1 MPGLLLFNSAMIT
14 ELRVRDLATI
24 ADVTL
29 PLGEGLNVLT
39 GETGAGKSMLVD
51 ALALLLGARADAG
64 AVRPGAARLAVEG
77 VVELGRAG
85 SGRVGVM
92 LDELGLE
99 LEDGRLVVRRDVSS
113 DGRSRAWVNGS
124 PTTIGVLSQLG
135 RVLVDMHGQHE
146 TQTLLHPEHQRG
158 LLDAFAD
165 AEGDAGRVAAAWA
178 SLQAIAQEEDAL
190 RSKRVEVSRRADYLR
205 HVVQEID
212 AARIKPGED
221 ESLDSEARKLSQAGS
236 LSELAHKVAELV
248 GGDEQSAL
256 KALGRAD
263 RTLSALEKTDPDTAA
278 WREMLDAAFA
288 QLQELSRVAAEY
300 ADGLSDDPE
309 RLSEIERRRDLFY
322 RLKQKYGSA
331 LSDVLAT
338 RDNASAELELLDTAD
353 FDLKALADRR
363 IGGTA
368 ELDRL
373 ASLLSEKRRSG
384 AERLARAV
392 NRLLPKLGLPGGKV
406 AVALEALDAA
416 SSTGAESVRFDV
428 RLNEGMEYRPIAKSA
443 SGGELSRLM
452 LALKTV
458 LGRHDAVPTLVF
470 DEVDAGIGGEIGARV
485 GEALAEVAERHQVL
499 VITHLPQIAA
509 MADRHLVVAKKTRGG
524 LATSDVTMIHG
535 EDRVTELAR
544 MLGDADASTA
554 RRHAL
559 SLLGKK

>member
-1 MPGLLLFNSAMIT
+1 MIT

-29 PLGEGLNVLT
+29 PLGDGLNVLT

-64 AVRPGAARLAVEG
+64 AVRPGAARLVVEG
-77 VVELGRAG
+77 VVEVGRSG
-85 SGRVGVM
+85 SKSVVPM
-92 LDELGLE
+92 LEELGLE
-99 LEDGRLVVRRDVSS
+99 LEEGRLIIRREVSS

-124 PTTIGVLSQLG
+124 PTTITVLSQLG

-165 AEGDAGRVAAAWA
+165 AEDDSARVAAAWA
-178 SLQAIAQEEDAL
+178 ALQTIAREEEAL
-190 RSKRVEVSRRADYLR
+190 RAKRAEVGRRADYLR

-212 AARIKPGED
+212 AARIKPGEG

-263 RTLSALEKTDPDTAA
+263 RTLGALEKADPDTTA
-278 WREMLDAAFA
+278 WREMLDGAFA
-288 QLQELSRVAAEY
+288 QLQELARVAAEY
-300 ADGLSDDPE
+300 AGGLSDDPE
-309 RLSEIERRRDLFY
+309 RLAEIERRRDLFY
-322 RLKQKYGSA
+322 RLKQKYGAA
-331 LSDVLAT
+331 LSEVLAT
-338 RDNASAELELLDTAD
+338 RDGAASELELLDTAD

-363 IGGTA
+363 IGGSA
-368 ELDRL
+368 ELSRL
-373 ASLLSEKRRSG
+373 ASVLSEKRRS
-384 AERLARAV
+384 AADRLARSV
-392 NRLLPKLGLPGGKV
+392 NRLLPKLGLPDGRVQV
-406 AVALEALDAA
+406 AFDALDPV
-416 SSTGAESVRFDV
+416 SSAGAETVRFDV

-485 GEALAEVAERHQVL
+485 GDALGEVAERHQVL

-509 MADRHLVVAKKTRGG
+509 KADRHLVVAKRTRGG
-524 LATSDVTMIHG
+524 LATSDVTLIHG

-544 MLGDADASTA
+544 MLGDPDASTA

>member
-1 MPGLLLFNSAMIT
+1 MIV

-29 PLGEGLNVLT
+29 PLGAGLNVLT

-51 ALALLLGARADAG
+51 ALALLLGARGDAG
-64 AVRPGAARLAVEG
+64 AVRPGASRLAVEG
-77 VVELGRAG
+77 VVEVGRSG
-85 SGRVGVM
+85 SKGVEGR
-92 LDELGLE
+92 LSELGLE
-99 LEDGRLVVRRDVSS
+99 LEDDRLILRREVSS

-135 RVLVDMHGQHE
+135 RLLVDMHGQHE
-146 TQTLLHPEHQRG
+146 TQTLLHPEHQRS

-165 AEGDAGRVAAAWA
+165 AESDAVRVATAWDEVAELEAAEA
-178 SLQAIAQEEDAL
+178 ALQ
-190 RSKRVEVSRRADYLR
+190 SKKVEVGRRADYLR

-212 AARIKPGED
+212 AARLKPGED
-221 ESLDSEARKLSQAGS
+221 ESLDIEARKLSQAGS
-236 LSELAHKVAELV
+236 LRDLAGKIADLV

-263 RTLSALEKTDPDTAA
+263 RTLSALEKADPETAA
-278 WREMLDAAFA
+278 WREMMDGAFA
-288 QLQELSRVAAEY
+288 QLQELARIASEY
-300 ADGLSDDPE
+300 GDGLSDDPA
-309 RLSEIERRRDLFY
+309 RLAEIERRRDLIY
-322 RLKQKYGSA
+322 RLKQKYGVA
-331 LSDVLAT
+331 VSDVLVT
-338 RDNASAELELLDTAD
+338 RERSAAELEVLDTAD
-353 FDLKALADRR
+353 LDLKVLAQRR
-363 IGGTA
+363 TVA
-368 ELDRL
+368 QTELARV
-373 ASLLSEKRRSG
+373 AARLSEKRRSA

-392 NRLLPKLGLPGGKV
+392 NRLLPKLGLPGGKL
-406 AVALEALDAA
+406 AVALDPLEAV
-416 SSTGAESVRFDV
+416 SSAGAESVRFDV
-428 RLNEGMEYRPIAKSA
+428 RLNEGMEYRPLAKSA

-485 GEALAEVAERHQVL
+485 GEALGEVAERHQVL

-509 MADRHLVVAKKTRGG
+509 RADRHLVVAKKTRGG
-524 LATSDVTMIHG
+524 LATSDVAMIHG

-544 MLGDADASTA
+544 MLGDPDGATA

-559 SLLGKK
+559 ALLGETVRP

>member
-1 MPGLLLFNSAMIT
+1 MLT

-29 PLGEGLNVLT
+29 PLGPGLNVLT

-77 VVELGRAG
+77 VVEVGRSG
-85 SGRVGVM
+85 SRSVVP
-92 LDELGLE
+92 LLEELGLE
-99 LEDGRLVVRRDVSS
+99 LEEGRLVIRREVST

-124 PTTIGVLSQLG
+124 PTTISVLSRLG
-135 RVLVDMHGQHE
+135 RLLVDMHGQHD

-158 LLDAFAD
+158 LLDAFSD
-165 AEGDAGRVAAAWA
+165 AEGEAARVAEAWA
-178 SLQAIAQEEDAL
+178 SLQAITQEEEAL

-212 AARIKPGED
+212 AARIQPAED

-248 GGDEQSAL
+248 GGDEHSAL

-263 RTLSALEKTDPDTAA
+263 RTLSALEKADPDAAA
-278 WREMLDAAFA
+278 WREMLDGAFA
-288 QLQELSRVAAEY
+288 QLQELSRVASEY

-309 RLSEIERRRDLFY
+309 RLAEIERRRDLFY
-322 RLKQKYGSA
+322 RLKQKYGAA
-331 LSDVLAT
+331 LSEVLAT
-338 RDNASAELELLDTAD
+338 RDAASSELELLDTAD
-353 FDLKALADRR
+353 FDLRALADRR
-363 IGGTA
+363 NGGSA
-368 ELDRL
+368 ELARL
-373 ASLLSEKRRSG
+373 AAVLSAKRQSG
-384 AERLARAV
+384 AERLSRSV

-406 AVALEALDAA
+406 QVALQALDSIGSA
-416 SSTGAESVRFDV
+416 GAESVRFEV
-428 RLNEGMEYRPIAKSA
+428 RLNEGMEYRPLAKSA

-458 LGRHDAVPTLVF
+458 LGHHDAVPTLVF

-485 GEALAEVAERHQVL
+485 GEALGEVAERHQVL

-524 LATSDVTMIHG
+524 LATSDVAMIHG
-535 EDRVTELAR
+535 EDRITELAR
-544 MLGDADASTA
+544 MLGDPDASTA

-559 SLLGKK
+559 TLLSSRPSR

>member
-1 MPGLLLFNSAMIT
+1 MII

-29 PLGEGLNVLT
+29 PLGPGLNVLT

-64 AVRPGAARLAVEG
+64 QVRPGAARLVVEG
-77 VVELGRAG
+77 VVEGG
-85 SGRVGVM
+85 SKGVEEK

-99 LEDGRLVVRRDVSS
+99 MDENRVVVRREVSS

-124 PTTIGVLSQLG
+124 ATTIGVLSQLG
-135 RVLVDMHGQHE
+135 RLLVDMHGQHE
-146 TQTLLHPEHQRG
+146 TQTLLQSEHQRD

-165 AEGDAGRVAAAWA
+165 AESDAARVASAWDELSRVAAEDA
-178 SLQAIAQEEDAL
+178 SLQ
-190 RSKRVEVSRRADYLR
+190 SKRVEVGRRADYLR

-212 AARIKPGED
+212 AAQLKPGED
-221 ESLDSEARKLSQAGS
+221 ESLDAEGRKLSQASS
-236 LSELAHKVAELV
+236 LSELARKVADLV

-263 RTLSALEKTDPDTAA
+263 RTLGALEKADPDTAA
-278 WREMLDAAFA
+278 WREMLDGAFA
-288 QLQELSRVAAEY
+288 QLQELGRIASNY
-300 ADGLSDDPE
+300 ADGLSDDPA
-309 RLSEIERRRDLFY
+309 RLAEIERRRDLIY
-322 RLKQKYGSA
+322 RLKQKYGAA
-331 LSDVLAT
+331 LAEVLAT
-338 RDNASAELELLDTAD
+338 RNGAAAELDLLDTAD
-353 FDLKALADRR
+353 FDLKALAGRR
-363 IGGTA
+363 SAVAADLSRLAGVLSERRRSA
-368 ELDRL
+368 SDRL
-373 ASLLSEKRRSG
+373 ARS
-384 AERLARAV
+384 V
-392 NRLLPKLGLPGGKV
+392 NRLLPKLGLPGGKLSV
-406 AVALEALDAA
+406 ALDALDQV
-416 SSTGAESVRFDV
+416 SSAGAESVRFDV
-428 RLNEGMEYRPIAKSA
+428 RLNEGMEPRPLAKSA

-485 GEALAEVAERHQVL
+485 GEALGEVAERHQVL

-509 MADRHLVVAKKTRGG
+509 RADRHLVVAKRTQGG
-524 LATSDVTMIHG
+524 LATSDVMVIHG

-544 MLGDADASTA
+544 MLGDPDAETA

-559 SLLGKK
+559 SMLGQCSKA